1 MDPYSSTTPFEM
13 VSPDAMDPNALNGVS
28 QPTLQNTVDWG
39 APQQSPAAGEGRSWS
54 DKIKE
59 ALMLAATVAPIGKMM
74 GSRMGR
80 LALGAGAGAGATAIM
95 TDPAQA
101 AEAGTGDAV
110 LDALNTQLKLKQG
123 MYQSEFNGTGG
134 SKKKGDGPK
143 AQGIQLEINNL
154 LGQIQARQNELRNQ
168 SLIETPAQKL
178 EREKEA
184 NELERQKLDAA
195 KKRADDNRGR
205 FLEGAGAGAA
215 AGGAMSL
222 AAGALTRG
230 RFNRFQ
236 QVADDLNALTK
247 GARKETFAG
256 KGTADEVAGLV
267 DEANTLRGQPKTFGE
282 NPSKFGNTYSDEG
295 VRNIVDDGANLGPF
309 RSASSE
315 AKATGKAVTESR
327 KASGPD
333 MGENF
338 DKPYSF
344 GAGEWAVPAIGAA
357 DYAIMEGVAANQDKP
372 EDAQAY
378 HDYANFG
385 LGFGL
390 GAKGA
395 RAATKP
401 FTKLMAQGAK
411 TAPINTAKN
420 KLQREL
426 SEAAGG
432 PATKAA
438 APAAGS
444 PGTGP
449 AGGVKAPP
457 GQGGGLPVAELQK
470 RAAAAN
476 AQRAA
481 FHADPGNKSMAD
493 AIGAVQSRGA
503 RVTADTVMRELR
515 GKHGSKVDG
524 VPINR
529 RQIGRWLSR
538 HGYLGN

>member
-1 MDPYSSTTPFEM
+1 MDPYSSMTPFEM
-13 VSPDAMDPNALNGVS
+13 VSPDAMDPNALNGIS
-28 QPTLQNTVDWG
+28 QPSLQNTVDWG

-59 ALMLAATVAPIGKMM
+59 ALMLAATVTPIGKMM

-80 LALGAGAGAGATAIM
+80 LALGAGAGAGATALM
-95 TDPAQA
+95 ADPAQA
-101 AEAGTGDAV
+101 AEAGSGDAV
-110 LDALNTQLKLKQG
+110 LDALNSQLKMKQDQ
-123 MYQSEFNGTGG
+123 YQAEFNGTGG
-134 SKKKGDGPK
+134 SRRKGDGPQT
-143 AQGIQLEINNL
+143 QGIQREINGL

-168 SLIETPAQKL
+168 SLIETPGQKAERERQAAEL
-178 EREKEA
+178 ERE
-184 NELERQKLDAA
+184 KLDAA

-215 AGGAMSL
+215 AGGALSL
-222 AAGALTRG
+222 AGGLLTRG

-247 GARKETFAG
+247 NARKETYAG

-282 NPSKFGNTYSDEG
+282 NPSRFGSTYSDDG
-295 VRNIVDDGANLGPF
+295 VRKVVDDGADLGPF
-309 RSASSE
+309 RSVSPE
-315 AKATGKAVTESR
+315 AKATGKAVMESR

-333 MGENF
+333 LGENF

-344 GAGEWAVPAIGAA
+344 GASEWAVPAIGAA
-357 DYAIMEGVAANQDKP
+357 DYGIMEGIAANQDKP

-390 GAKGA
+390 GAKGT

-401 FTKLMAQGAK
+401 FTKLAAQGAR
-411 TAPINTAKN
+411 TAPVNAAKN

-426 SEAAGG
+426 SET
-432 PATKAA
+432 AT
-438 APAAGS
+438 APAAKPSSPAGGA

-481 FHADPGNKSMAD
+481 FHADPGNKNMMD
-493 AIGAVQSRGA
+493 AIGGVQARGA